1 MFAAH
6 VQSRKDGARGQFKRG
21 VGVKIPWCTLRCK
34 EKKRGRGQTMSQCG
48 EAPEFKVWASTQKH
62 NRAAHAE
69 TSFHPLTRPAGG
81 EAEWPTR
88 RDIWAEGSQVD
99 FISAPF
105 KSNLIGVGRSGRS
118 CEGGGKKG
126 RRGRIWKL
134 LNVLFIWEW
143 LLGEKLED
151 RSPDFLFSSPTPHS
165 FPFFFRLFVLRV

>member
-1 MFAAH
+1 
-6 VQSRKDGARGQFKRG
+6 
-21 VGVKIPWCTLRCK
+21 
-34 EKKRGRGQTMSQCG
+34 MSQCG

-88 RDIWAEGSQVD
+88 RDIWAEGSRVD

-118 CEGGGKKG
+118 CEGGGKK
-126 RRGRIWKL
+126 RRKGADLEVVKCS
-134 LNVLFIWEW
+134 FH
-143 LLGEKLED
+143 LGTAPGGKVGGQK
-151 RSPDFLFSSPTPHS
+151 P
-165 FPFFFRLFVLRV
+165 

>member
-1 MFAAH
+1 
-6 VQSRKDGARGQFKRG
+6 
-21 VGVKIPWCTLRCK
+21 
-34 EKKRGRGQTMSQCG
+34 MSQCG
-48 EAPEFKVWASTQKH
+48 EAPEFKVWAWTQKH

-99 FISAPF
+99 FISAAF

-118 CEGGGKKG
+118 CEGGGEKG

-134 LNVLFIWEW
+134 LNVLFIWER

-151 RSPDFLFSSPTPHS
+151 RSPDFPFLPPHPTLFLFFQTVCSPC
-165 FPFFFRLFVLRV
+165 LRMMNAPPGAEARAALL